1 MIDADPIISDILE
14 FADETDDN
22 SSQNWGFWK
31 ILIVDDESEI
41 HNITQLALE
50 DFIFDH
56 KKLQFLN
63 AYSGID
69 ARQLISEHSDVA
81 VILLDVI
88 MESDDAGLITAKYI
102 RETVKNR
109 AIRIILRTGQAGL
122 VPERQVIIDYDIDDY
137 KTKTEFTS
145 HKLFT
150 TIITALR
157 SYRSYTE
164 LEALNYE
171 LEKRVEARTIE
182 LQAEIEQRKKVEI
195 ALKEANQKLKSLVN
209 VDGLTMV
216 ANRRCFD
223 DWLTEQWAWLAR
235 QNQWFSLILF
245 DLDFFKLYND
255 FYGHLAGDHCLT
267 KVSQAISKKVTRA
280 GDLVARYGGEEFAIL
295 LPNTDLAGA
304 IVVTQVIQQTI
315 QELAIP
321 HLPSSVKSIVTISIG
336 ISAILPTP
344 EISPHELIEQADQA
358 LYKAK
363 QQGRDR
369 YCTYLEVSNA

>member
-1 MIDADPIISDILE
+1 
-14 FADETDDN
+14 
-22 SSQNWGFWK
+22 
-31 ILIVDDESEI
+31 
-41 HNITQLALE
+41 
-50 DFIFDH
+50 
-56 KKLQFLN
+56 
-63 AYSGID
+63 
-69 ARQLISEHSDVA
+69 
-81 VILLDVI
+81 
-88 MESDDAGLITAKYI
+88 
-102 RETVKNR
+102 
-109 AIRIILRTGQAGL
+109 
-122 VPERQVIIDYDIDDY
+122 
-137 KTKTEFTS
+137 
-145 HKLFT
+145 
-150 TIITALR
+150 
-157 SYRSYTE
+157 
-164 LEALNYE
+164 
-171 LEKRVEARTIE
+171 
-182 LQAEIEQRKKVEI
+182 
-195 ALKEANQKLKSLVN
+195 
-209 VDGLTMV
+209 MV
-216 ANRRCFD
+216 SNRRCFD
-223 DWLTEQWAWLAR
+223 DWLTEKWAWLAR

>member
-255 FYGHLAGDHCLT
+255 FYGHLAGDRCLT

-315 QELAIP
+315 HELAIP

>member
-1 MIDADPIISDILE
+1 MIDTDPIIADILE

-22 SSQNWGFWK
+22 SSHDCGFWK

-41 HNITQLALE
+41 HSITQLSLE

-63 AYSGID
+63 AYSGIE
-69 ARQLISEHSDVA
+69 ARQLISAHPDVA

-88 MESDDAGLITAKYI
+88 MESDDAGLVTAKYI
-102 RETVKNR
+102 RETLQNR
-109 AIRIILRTGQAGL
+109 AMRIILRTGQAGL

-145 HKLFT
+145 HRLFT

-164 LEALNYE
+164 LELLNCQ
-171 LEKRVEARTIE
+171 LEQRVEARTLE
-182 LQAEIEQRKKVEI
+182 LQAEIERRKKVEI
-195 ALKEANQKLKSLVN
+195 ALKEANQKLESLVN
-209 VDGLTMV
+209 IDGLTMI

-223 DWLTEQWAWLAR
+223 NRLTEEWAWLAR
-235 QNQWFSLILF
+235 QRQWLSLILF
-245 DLDFFKLYND
+245 DLDFFKFYND
-255 FYGHLAGDHCLT
+255 FYGHLAGDGCLT
-267 KVSQAISKKVTRA
+267 EVAQAIYKQVTRA

-295 LPNTDLAGA
+295 LPNTNLDGA
-304 IVVTQVIQQTI
+304 IVVTQRIQQTI
-315 QELAIP
+315 QDLAIP
-321 HLPSSVKSIVTISIG
+321 HLSSMVKPTVTISIG
-336 ISAILPTP
+336 ISSILPTP
-344 EISPHELIEQADQA
+344 EIAPHKLIEKADQA
-358 LYKAK
+358 LYRAK

-369 YCTYLEVSNA
+369 YCTHLEVSK